1 MRRNTILHVRNVAH
15 MNDGCCHVHFVE
27 RQVLAFL
34 FPQNGDTTPLL
45 KIPSPSLVAFPKL
58 LGISRIQWHSSG
70 EQLACRNSLLKGAGS
85 GESRRGCSLC
95 AWAGMELSLGMS
107 WGFFRCPC
115 RPSADIILIVLTA
128 CRWQLS
134 LTSALSKVA
143 SSNVCFHRL
152 CQS

>member
-1 MRRNTILHVRNVAH
+1 MTGTSNSVRKDRRRLTETSCLWGRVKRTAQKTRRKGRMRQPRHKATMRCNKLLHIRNVAH

-34 FPQNGDTTPLL
+34 FPQSGDTTTLL

-85 GESRRGCSLC
+85 WESRRGCSLC
-95 AWAGMELSLGMS
+95 AWAGMELSLGM
-107 WGFFRCPC
+107 R
-115 RPSADIILIVLTA
+115 
-128 CRWQLS
+128 
-134 LTSALSKVA
+134 
-143 SSNVCFHRL
+143 
-152 CQS
+152 